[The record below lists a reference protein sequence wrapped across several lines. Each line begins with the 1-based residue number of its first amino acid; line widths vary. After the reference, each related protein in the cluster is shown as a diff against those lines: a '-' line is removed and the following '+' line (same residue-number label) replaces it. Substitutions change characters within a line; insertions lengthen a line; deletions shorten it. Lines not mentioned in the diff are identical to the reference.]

1 MNIDVDGYLF
11 KQILSKDELGELYL
25 TDKSNN
31 LFITRIIERKK
42 IEKRISLFDNLK
54 TATSTLIKI
63 NHKNIA
69 KFVSLFRTK
78 RHFYIVKEY
87 SNGGKLEENIEKY
100 KIKYGKPFSE
110 KISQHIIRQLVNALN
125 YLHDKTKDKFDISL
139 DNLYS
144 NYHTEEA
151 KNDLDILHSD
161 LKLYLWTAQKQNDE
175 SDIKTKTILCDPYQS
190 IPDPL
195 LKKLMSKLKK
205 NIPEVIFDLEDNIGK
220 ILNNLFIGNFYFI
233 KNYAQEKKEYEFKI
247 STNLSSEAILLFT
260 NIFRRVFKEKKEP
273 NVKEFIKHPFLE
285 KYFGDFTDFDK
296 SNFSNYI
303 KDEYLIVNINNINE
317 INSIINNK
325 FNSDKK

>member
-1 MNIDVDGYLF
+1 MNVNVDDYIF
-11 KQILSKDELGELYL
+11 KQNLSKDEFGELCL
-25 TDKSNN
+25 TVKSNN

-42 IEKRISLFDNLK
+42 IEKKISLFDNMK

-69 KFVSLFRTK
+69 KFVRLFKTK

-87 SNGGKLEENIEKY
+87 SNGGKLEENMTRY
-100 KIKYGKPFSE
+100 KIKYGKSFSE
-110 KISQHIIRQLVNALN
+110 KIFQHIFKQLVDANSF
-125 YLHDKTKDKFDISL
+125 LHDNNIGKFDISL

-175 SDIKTKTILCDPYQS
+175 SDIKTKTILCAPYQS

-195 LKKLMSKLKK
+195 LKRLMSKLKK
-205 NIPEVIFDLEDNIGK
+205 NIPEVIFDLEDNIGN

-260 NIFRRVFKEKKEP
+260 NIFHRVFKEKKEP

-285 KYFGDFTDFDK
+285 KYFGDFIDFDK

-317 INSIINNK
+317 INSIINNQ
-325 FNSDKK
+325 FNSNKK